1 MLGHCL
7 EHYRWYYNSKENRIT
22 SSMLHFKLLG
32 WVFSARILKILSETK
47 PHSAKSCMKHYHH
60 WKNYSCLLRE
70 ENGFRSTAEKIE
82 KRAWREC
89 EGESWRSRGGWWG
102 DVLGDVLIRDI
113 VGRITVN
120 IIREQIVIK
129 WLRMSLRE

>member
-22 SSMLHFKLLG
+22 SSVLHFKLLG

-60 WKNYSCLLRE
+60 WKNYSCLLRGRE
-70 ENGFRSTAEKIE
+70 WFQEHSRENRKKSMEGMWRGKLKKQRGMMGRCSWWCSD
-82 KRAWREC
+82 KRHCWENY
-89 EGESWRSRGGWWG
+89 SKH
-102 DVLGDVLIRDI
+102 
-113 VGRITVN
+113 N
-120 IIREQIVIK
+120 QEQIVIK